1 MKRLLSIKA
10 AKCKSCAKQNN
21 VQCPQIKKNDIQC
34 EVSQQ
39 FRFPLWFLDTLHNHQ
54 TWDHANAAPAPP
66 KPTTTKPGGKKAPP
80 KKAAAPKT
88 QEEVKRELEDCAD
101 GSDDSSQPMHNFRK
115 RAAPALEGAVQE
127 AEDWQGTE
135 KPAKKTKSSKSKTES
150 RDLMAGSG
158 DEELEIEN
166 RNLMAGSDDEE
177 IELDSQ
183 TPEPGEYD
191 LE

>member
-1 MKRLLSIKA
+1 MTKNGNGDFVPDIHEMKRLGSIKA

-80 KKAAAPKT
+80 KKATTPKT

-101 GSDDSSQPMHNFRK
+101 GSDDSSQQCITSGS
-115 RAAPALEGAVQE
+115 APLQLLRGQS
-127 AEDWQGTE
+127 
-135 KPAKKTKSSKSKTES
+135 KKQKT
-150 RDLMAGSG
+150 GK
-158 DEELEIEN
+158 
-166 RNLMAGSDDEE
+166 
-177 IELDSQ
+177 
-183 TPEPGEYD
+183 
-191 LE
+191 